1 MASIVKKT
9 GNFFRNVIVEM
20 KKVSWPTRKELVN
33 YTTTVVL
40 TVIFL
45 TVFFVLID
53 LGISELLHL
62 VTNE

>member
-9 GNFFRNVIVEM
+9 GSFFRNVVIEM

-33 YTTTVVL
+33 YTATVVV

-45 TVFFVLID
+45 AVFFLLID
-53 LGISELLHL
+53 LGISELLRL